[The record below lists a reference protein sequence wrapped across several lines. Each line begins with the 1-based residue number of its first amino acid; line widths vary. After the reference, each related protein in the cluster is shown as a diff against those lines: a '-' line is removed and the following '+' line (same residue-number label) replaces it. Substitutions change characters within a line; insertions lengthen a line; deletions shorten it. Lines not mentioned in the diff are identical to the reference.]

1 MTLHWRTQLSRRSMA
16 LCRRAFTLIE
26 VLLVL
31 AIMGLIMSMVIPKVM
46 GRQRHANEDA
56 TRISLHGL
64 EQSIRMYALDHG
76 GSIPSARDG
85 IQVLLSPPTRKDV
98 RWRGPYLE
106 KQAVDAW
113 GEPLR
118 YVYPGKVH
126 PSSYDVFSL
135 GEDRIEGTQDDII
148 LQ

>member
-1 MTLHWRTQLSRRSMA
+1 MSRRSTA
-16 LCRRAFTLIE
+16 KLRSAFTLIE

-31 AIMGLIMSMVIPKVM
+31 AIMGIIMSMVIPKVM

-64 EQSIRMYALDHG
+64 QQAIRMYALDHG
-76 GSIPSARDG
+76 GSVPSARDG
-85 IQVLLSPPTRKDV
+85 MQVLLSPPTRKDT

-106 KQAVDAW
+106 KTAVDAW

-118 YVYPGKVH
+118 YVYPGKIH
-126 PSSYDVFSL
+126 TSSYDIFST
-135 GEDRIEGTQDDII
+135 GEDRLEGTQDDIT
-148 LQ
+148 LE